1 MSRDEA
7 VEESRAKQQSKVARV
22 IRDYE
27 LNGMGDELVANWTE
41 NGDDQ
46 SSLRELAVHLNQ
58 TVLRAAMET
67 AGMSPLDG
75 EVENIYRLLT
85 DGETSAGSQVEAET
99 ALSRE
104 GVAVDELEQDFVSHQ
119 AIHTYLT
126 KYRDVEWRSQTDDE
140 DRVAKTVGV
149 VQRLQSRLTTVSE
162 RSLRK
167 LRDAGRI
174 SLGDFDVLVDVR
186 VFCEDCGTQRD
197 IVDLLTEGGC
207 GCER

>member
-1 MSRDEA
+1 MSRDEPI
-7 VEESRAKQQSKVARV
+7 EESRAKQRSKVARV

-41 NGDDQ
+41 KGDDQ

-58 TVLRAAMET
+58 TMLRAAMET

-85 DGETSAGSQVEAET
+85 DDETSAGSQVEAET
-99 ALSRE
+99 ALRRE
-104 GVAVDELEQDFVSHQ
+104 GVAVDQLEQDFVSHQ
-119 AIHTYLT
+119 AVHTYLT

-140 DRVAKTVGV
+140 DRVDKTVGV

-186 VFCEDCGTQRD
+186 VFCEDCSTQRD

-207 GCER
+207 GCKR